1 VKLALIGA
9 GGFRTP
15 AIYRALLT
23 EPVAARFDDVVL
35 HDPDRVRLDRIGGV
49 LRGIDAELGSRLDHR
64 TTGDLRDA
72 VEGADVVYCAIR
84 EGGIEGRLADER
96 IAVRHGAIGQE
107 TTGAGGIAFALR
119 TVPAVTE
126 IAEAVAAQAP
136 GALFINFTN
145 PAGLVCEA
153 ARRVLGDR
161 VVGICDAPADMCARV
176 AAALG
181 RSPDELW
188 FDYFGINHLGWLRAV
203 LHRGDDLLPGLL
215 ADDDRLA
222 GFEEGRLFD
231 GEWLRAVGML
241 PNEYLYYYYSQHE
254 VFEEM
259 RRGNLR
265 AERLVDLQR
274 AFYEGGGDDP
284 LAQWRSAIAERE
296 ASYMAEAWAGRGVEM
311 QQVAAARESGGY
323 GAIALK
329 IVEAVFGARPQVM
342 ILNAANR
349 SSMPFLDEQAV
360 VEVPCVIGPGGVVP
374 VAIGAVPIE
383 AQGLILQVRA
393 AERAAIDAALSGSR
407 RAALRALALHPLV
420 PSVAVAEGILSDYL
434 TEHPALAGRFS

>member
-1 VKLALIGA
+1 MKLALIGA

-23 EPVAARFDDVVL
+23 EPIAARFGDVVL
-35 HDPDRVRLDRIGGV
+35 HDPDPSRLERIGGV
-49 LRGIDAELGSRLDHR
+49 LQGIDAELGTRLAHR

-84 EGGIEGRLADER
+84 EGGIEGRLTDER
-96 IAVRHGAIGQE
+96 IAVENGAIGQE

-126 IAEAVAAQAP
+126 IAEAVSELAP
-136 GALFINFTN
+136 AALFINFTN

-181 RSPDELW
+181 RPADELW
-188 FDYFGINHLGWLRAV
+188 FDYFGINHLGWLRSV
-203 LHRGDDLLPGLL
+203 LHRGDDLLPELL
-215 ADDDRLA
+215 ADDGRLA

-241 PNEYLYYYYSQHE
+241 PNEYLSYYYSQRE
-254 VFEEM
+254 VLDEM

-265 AERLVDLQR
+265 AARLVDLQR
-274 AFYEGGGDDP
+274 VFYEGNGDP
-284 LAQWRSAIAERE
+284 LAQWRTTIAERE
-296 ASYMAEAWAGRGVEM
+296 GSYMAEAWAGRGVEM
-311 QQVAAARESGGY
+311 EPVAAERESGGY
-323 GAIALK
+323 GAIALQ
-329 IVEAVFGARPQVM
+329 IVDAVFSNRPRVM

-360 VEVPCVIGPGGVVP
+360 VEVPCVVGPGGVMP
-374 VAIGAVPIE
+374 VAIGDVPME
-383 AQGLILQVRA
+383 AKGLILQVRA

-407 RAALRALALHPLV
+407 RGALRALALHPLV
-420 PSVAVAEGILSDYL
+420 PSVDVAERILAGYL
-434 TEHPALAGRFS
+434 REHPALSGRFA

>member
-1 VKLALIGA
+1 MKLALIGA

-23 EPVAARFDDVVL
+23 EPIAARFGDVVL
-35 HDPDRVRLDRIGGV
+35 HDPDPSRLERIGGV
-49 LRGIDAELGSRLDHR
+49 LQGIDAELGTRLAHR

-84 EGGIEGRLADER
+84 EGGIEGRLTDER
-96 IAVRHGAIGQE
+96 IAVENGAIGQE

-126 IAEAVAAQAP
+126 IAEAVSELAP
-136 GALFINFTN
+136 AALFINFTN
-145 PAGLVCEA
+145 PAVLVCEA

-181 RSPDELW
+181 RPAEELW
-188 FDYFGINHLGWLRAV
+188 FDYFGINHLGWLRSV
-203 LHRGDDLLPGLL
+203 LHRGDDLLPELL
-215 ADDDRLA
+215 ADDGRLA

-241 PNEYLYYYYSQHE
+241 PNEYLSYYYSQGE
-254 VFEEM
+254 VLDQM

-265 AERLVDLQR
+265 AARLVDLQR
-274 AFYEGGGDDP
+274 AFYEGNGDP
-284 LAQWRSAIAERE
+284 LAQWRTTIAERE
-296 ASYMAEAWAGRGVEM
+296 GSYMAEAWAGRGVEM
-311 QQVAAARESGGY
+311 EPVAAERESGGY
-323 GAIALK
+323 GAIALQ
-329 IVEAVFGARPQVM
+329 IVDAVFSNRPRVM

-360 VEVPCVIGPGGVVP
+360 VEVPCVVGPGGVMP
-374 VAIGAVPIE
+374 VAVGDVPME
-383 AQGLILQVRA
+383 AKGLILQVRA

-407 RAALRALALHPLV
+407 RGALRALALHPLV
-420 PSVAVAEGILSDYL
+420 PSVDVAERILAGYL
-434 TEHPALAGRFS
+434 REHPALAGRFG